1 MEKHTVGGLKKILVA
16 SSKFHDIQDYFLTLT
31 ETNMATIDGKS
42 GKNSVLKELIGT
54 TLKEICL
61 SQGMVEKGEKIM
73 LMNMFMVDVRQ
84 RYFWHGSG
92 MLNGKYIFTFFYFSD
107 LDKGMISI
115 SKGSYTFFAR
125 VSIKSFGKKVPTEG
139 FSESWKRA
147 KYWGGMLCH
156 PRSIS

>member
-1 MEKHTVGGLKKILVA
+1 MEKHTIGGLKKVLVA

-31 ETNMATIDGKS
+31 ETNMAAIDGKS
-42 GKNSVLKELIGT
+42 SKNSVLKELIGA

-73 LMNMFMVDVRQ
+73 LVNMLMIEVRQ

-115 SKGSYTFFAR
+115 AKGSYAFFAR
-125 VSIKSFGKKVPTEG
+125 VSVKGVSKKIPTDG
-139 FSESWKRA
+139 FSES
-147 KYWGGMLCH
+147 
-156 PRSIS
+156 